1 MPHPTGQSTKS
12 AASEPDGSILEK
24 LGPGL
29 ITGAADDDPS
39 GIAAYSQ
46 AGAQFGYSLLWTL
59 FFTYPLM
66 VGIQVV
72 SARIGRVSGYGL
84 AGNIRRHYSA
94 AMLYILIGLLLV
106 ANTINIGADIGA
118 MADALGLLIGGPR
131 HVYVYIVGI
140 GALCAVLEV
149 FVSYKR
155 YVRVLKWLTLSLF
168 SYVAVV
174 FAVDIPWLQVLRG
187 IAFPALSF
195 KTEYVTTMV
204 AIFGTTISPYLF
216 FWQASQECED
226 LRAVKADKP
235 LRNHP
240 EQAVRQLQRIKV
252 DTYIGMGFSN
262 LIAFFIML
270 TTATTLYAHGVK
282 DIQSSAQA
290 AEALRPLAGRF
301 AFLLFSMGII
311 GTGLLAVP
319 VLAGSSAFALAESFR
334 WKHGLDLT
342 PLRGIRFYGVIAVS
356 TLIGVGLGFTRIDPI
371 KALYWAAVINGVISV
386 PIMFVMMRMV
396 ANPKIMGEFV
406 VGQRLSV
413 LGWLATGVMALAVG
427 AMIIQMIHQRPLR
440 PRDLLALEVVG
451 FRREALQSWLAVAA
465 GRRGHCAYRKVRQVP
480 LLAFHLEDYALDRTC
495 VGACQLPVRV
505 EGGT

>member
-1 MPHPTGQSTKS
+1 MIVPDRALPRPTG
-12 AASEPDGSILEK
+12 AASEHSESFLEK

-39 GIAAYSQ
+39 GIATYSQ

-66 VGIQVV
+66 VGIQVI

-84 AGNIRRHYSA
+84 AGNIRRHYSRA
-94 AMLYILIGLLLV
+94 LLYTLAGLLLL

-118 MADALGLLIGGPR
+118 MAEALALLVGGPR
-131 HVYVYIVGI
+131 HLYIVAI
-140 GALCAVLEV
+140 GALCIVLQV
-149 FVSYKR
+149 FVSYHR
-155 YVRVLKWLTLSLF
+155 YVRILKWLTLSLF

-174 FAVDIPWLQVLRG
+174 IAVDMPWTAVFRG
-187 IAFPALSF
+187 TLVPSLSLN
-195 KTEYVTTMV
+195 TDYVTTVV

-235 LRNHP
+235 LHDHP
-240 EQAVRQLQRIKV
+240 EQAARQLRRIKI

-270 TTATTLYAHGVK
+270 TTAATLHAHGIN

-290 AEALRPLAGRF
+290 AEALRPIAGRF

-319 VLAGSSAFALAESFR
+319 VLAGSSAFALAESFQWR
-334 WKHGLDLT
+334 RGLDLS
-342 PLRGIRFYGVIAVS
+342 PLRGARFYGVIAVS
-356 TLIGVGLGFTRIDPI
+356 TLIGVGLGFGHIDPI

-386 PIMFVMMRMV
+386 PIMFTMMRMV
-396 ANPKIMGEFV
+396 ANPKVMGSFV
-406 VGQRLSV
+406 ATKRLAV
-413 LGWLATGVMALAVG
+413 LGWLATA
-427 AMIIQMIHQRPLR
+427 AM
-440 PRDLLALEVVG
+440 G
-451 FRREALQSWLAVAA
+451 LAVAVMILQML
-465 GRRGHCAYRKVRQVP
+465 R
-480 LLAFHLEDYALDRTC
+480 
-495 VGACQLPVRV
+495 
-505 EGGT
+505 